1 MIQLDLVQTVTLAGL
16 VLFAGL
22 GIRRLIPSLAR
33 YNIPAPVIGGLLI
46 SLSTLVARQWEVE
59 LFRFDTA
66 LQVPFMVAFFTTIG
80 FGASVSLLRA
90 GGPQVVVFFLGC
102 AGAAVAQNL
111 VGMVFAALLGANPLL
126 GVLAGS
132 VTLTGGP
139 ATGLAFAPLF
149 EKAGVT
155 GAASIAVAVAMA
167 GIVSGGLLGG
177 PIGTYLIERRRLKSP
192 LSHAA
197 HHEIPSAAGIV
208 EEQVPEPAV
217 NAPEGEA
224 GTAFRLLKNLVLIL
238 AAMWIGAWISK
249 GFSALGFTLPAYIG
263 AMLAASAL
271 RNFDDLTHIIGLSQR
286 TIDDIGSVALSLFL
300 AMALMTLRLWELAGL
315 ALPLLVIVL
324 AQVAL
329 VLVLC
334 FVFVFR
340 AMGRD
345 YQAAVMCGGF
355 TGFMLGT
362 VANAMANMEA
372 LVEKFGPAPRA
383 FFVIPMVGA
392 FFIDF
397 ANALIITLFLNFF
410 V

>member
-1 MIQLDLVQTVTLAGL
+1 
-16 VLFAGL
+16 
-22 GIRRLIPSLAR
+22 
-33 YNIPAPVIGGLLI
+33 
-46 SLSTLVARQWEVE
+46 
-59 LFRFDTA
+59 
-66 LQVPFMVAFFTTIG
+66 
-80 FGASVSLLRA
+80 
-90 GGPQVVVFFLGC
+90 
-102 AGAAVAQNL
+102 
-111 VGMVFAALLGANPLL
+111 
-126 GVLAGS
+126 
-132 VTLTGGP
+132 
-139 ATGLAFAPLF
+139 
-149 EKAGVT
+149 
-155 GAASIAVAVAMA
+155 
-167 GIVSGGLLGG
+167 
-177 PIGTYLIERRRLKSP
+177 
-192 LSHAA
+192 
-197 HHEIPSAAGIV
+197 
-208 EEQVPEPAV
+208 
-217 NAPEGEA
+217 
-224 GTAFRLLKNLVLIL
+224 
-238 AAMWIGAWISK
+238 
-249 GFSALGFTLPAYIG
+249 
-263 AMLAASAL
+263 MLAASAL
-271 RNFDDLTHIIGLSQR
+271 RNLDDLTHIIGLSQR

-334 FVFVFR
+334 LVFVFR
-340 AMGRD
+340 VMGRD